1 MKAGKKSYIYLEKR
15 AFWAELQRPVSGSIF
30 IDLEKQ
36 QAVIAGERELVRA
49 RKLK

>member
-1 MKAGKKSYIYLEKR
+1 MKAGKKSYIYLEKEH
-15 AFWAELQRPVSGSIF
+15 FWAELQRPVSVSIF

-36 QAVIAGERELVRA
+36 QAVIAGERELVRT